1 MTIFRFKMAANCSNN
16 LKKRIQSLEKI
27 VEACMILMK
36 DNIALQRELEAR
48 LTMIQKNYLE
58 CRQFDRE
65 EYCISKMVKFALTKS
80 LQPYNLCVFVFVF
93 SFIFVVREIFC

>member
-1 MTIFRFKMAANCSNN
+1 MSTNCSDN

-65 EYCISKMVKFALTKS
+65 EYCISKMVKFSLTYS
-80 LQPYNLCVFVFVF
+80 LKPYNLCVFIFVF
-93 SFIFVVREIFC
+93 SAIFLVREIYL